1 LRDST
6 SRRSES
12 IARTRHVLSP
22 ARVLC
27 RQRFHDSVLGGIDA
41 LRPCSRTSS
50 IGLMSFV
57 NKPITRSI
65 LFGRMTH
72 RTGSAPSY
80 LTRKGSKFTDL
91 RNASCMTNQRESW
104 PPQCL
109 TEFVRYPTKLVACL
123 RRKEFFHLLLAIQ
136 SSRERLSLPVV
147 KSGNEVLCLA
157 SYFKLS

>member
-1 LRDST
+1 MQQNV
-6 SRRSES
+6 
-12 IARTRHVLSP
+12 IH
-22 ARVLC
+22 
-27 RQRFHDSVLGGIDA
+27 RFDVFRKQAHDA
-41 LRPCSRTSS
+41 LHLVRPYDASDGFR
-50 IGLMSFV
+50 
-57 NKPITRSI
+57 
-65 LFGRMTH
+65 
-72 RTGSAPSY
+72 

-109 TEFVRYPTKLVACL
+109 TGFVRYPTKLVACL

-147 KSGNEVLCLA
+147 KSGNEVLRLA